1 MNEKETRGVL
11 QIFTANARPGLK
23 PKGET
28 NGSPLVLHPSKG
40 VDTVNTV
47 VSHFKITGQKRF
59 SS

>member
-1 MNEKETRGVL
+1 ML

-28 NGSPLVLHPSKG
+28 NSSPLVLHPSKG
-40 VDTVNTV
+40 VDIVNTVVTV
-47 VSHFKITGQKRF
+47 VSHFKITGLKRF